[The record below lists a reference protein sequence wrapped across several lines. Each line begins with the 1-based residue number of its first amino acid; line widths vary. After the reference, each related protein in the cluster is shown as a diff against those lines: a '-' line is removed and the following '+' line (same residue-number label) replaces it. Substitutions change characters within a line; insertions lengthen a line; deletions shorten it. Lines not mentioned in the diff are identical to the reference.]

1 MPYPPA
7 IQFETMRRAVKDEL
21 ALPTASES
29 ARRAPR
35 RLDRRMRMAGRTMS
49 RQQAA
54 VIEATEADP
63 FAFSPGS
70 VSDEVK
76 RLQAGFVLTGYRS
89 WY

>member
-1 MPYPPA
+1 MPYPPV
-7 IQFETMRRAVKDEL
+7 IQFETMRRAVKAEL

-35 RLDRRMRMAGRTMS
+35 RADLRIAMARRAVSGRP
-49 RQQAA
+49 AV
-54 VIEATEADP
+54 VIEATDTDP
-63 FAFSPGS
+63 FAFSPGM

-76 RLQAGFVLTGYRS
+76 RLEAGFVFTGYRS

>member
-1 MPYPPA
+1 
-7 IQFETMRRAVKDEL
+7 
-21 ALPTASES
+21 
-29 ARRAPR
+29 
-35 RLDRRMRMAGRTMS
+35 MRMAGRTMS
-49 RQQAA
+49 RHQAA

-76 RLQAGFVLTGYRS
+76 RLQARFVLTGYRS

>member
-7 IQFETMRRAVKDEL
+7 IQFETMRRAVNDEL

-35 RLDRRMRMAGRTMS
+35 RLALRMPMARHTVSGHP
-49 RQQAA
+49 AV
-54 VIEATEADP
+54 VIEATETDP

-76 RLQAGFVLTGYRS
+76 RLEAQFVFTGYRS